1 MLKNF
6 KPVSLILCAGALC
19 FSGSMYANI
28 APVEQGASISQQ
40 NGKVTGTVEDDFG
53 PVTGASVVVKG
64 TTNGTITDMD
74 GNFTLEGVK
83 NGDVIQISFIGY
95 STMEITYTGQPVGVI
110 KLAEDTQKLDEVVV
124 TALGMKRSEKSLGY
138 AMQELKGDALLD
150 SRESNIANA
159 LSGKVSG
166 LQVVRSSGSVGGSSK
181 IVLRGANSLTGS
193 NQPLVVV
200 DGTPMDNFTGGVDD
214 AWGNSGT
221 DMGNGL
227 SDINP
232 EDIESMSVLKGYT
245 PSS

>member
-28 APVEQGASISQQ
+28 APVEQGTSISQQ

-64 TTNGTITDMD
+64 TSNGTITDMD
-74 GNFTLEGVK
+74 GNFTLDGVK

-95 STMEITYTGQPVGVI
+95 STMELTYTGKPVGVI

-124 TALGMKRSEKSLGY
+124 TALGIKREKKALGY
-138 AMQELKGDALLD
+138 ATQELKGDELVNA
-150 SRESNIANA
+150 RESNIANA

-166 LQVVRSSGSVGGSSK
+166 LQVVRSSSGMA
-181 IVLRGANSLTGS
+181 VLQKLYC
-193 NQPLVVV
+193 VV
-200 DGTPMDNFTGGVDD
+200 
-214 AWGNSGT
+214 
-221 DMGNGL
+221 
-227 SDINP
+227 I
-232 EDIESMSVLKGYT
+232 IH
-245 PSS
+245 